1 MLTVEKVNT
10 ESRNAVADFV
20 QFQYDLYQGV
30 PQFCPPFRS
39 DIKLML
45 NKKKHPFFEHSNG
58 EFYIARKDGKI
69 VGRIGVLIN
78 TLFNQYHQVKK
89 GQFYLFECIDDQEV
103 ADALFEKAYE
113 YCRERGIEDLVGP
126 KGLSAFDGYGIQ
138 IEGFENHQMMTMMNY
153 NFPYYARLFE
163 HAGFEKEVD
172 FVSCY
177 IHRDNF
183 NLPPKIS
190 EVAEKVIERGKF
202 RIKEFRDKKEIRQW
216 ATRIGEAYNNTFIN
230 NWEYYPMTQ
239 GEIKLLLDNLLMVVD
254 PKLIKIITYN
264 EKIVGFL
271 IAFPD
276 VTKALQRHGGRI
288 TPWGILDLFREMK
301 KTNWVSLNGAGVL
314 PEYHGRGGNA
324 LLYYEMEKAIKDY
337 GFEHWEL
344 TQVAETAVQMRKDLI
359 TAGGRQYKNHRV
371 YHKRL

>member
-1 MLTVEKVNT
+1 
-10 ESRNAVADFV
+10 
-20 QFQYDLYQGV
+20 
-30 PQFCPPFRS
+30 
-39 DIKLML
+39 
-45 NKKKHPFFEHSNG
+45 
-58 EFYIARKDGKI
+58 
-69 VGRIGVLIN
+69 
-78 TLFNQYHQVKK
+78 
-89 GQFYLFECIDDQEV
+89 
-103 ADALFEKAYE
+103 
-113 YCRERGIEDLVGP
+113 
-126 KGLSAFDGYGIQ
+126 
-138 IEGFENHQMMTMMNY
+138 
-153 NFPYYARLFE
+153 
-163 HAGFEKEVD
+163 
-172 FVSCY
+172 
-177 IHRDNF
+177 
-183 NLPPKIS
+183 
-190 EVAEKVIERGKF
+190 
-202 RIKEFRDKKEIRQW
+202 
-216 ATRIGEAYNNTFIN
+216 
-230 NWEYYPMTQ
+230 MTQ